1 MRPESPA
8 VISISHSLPTG
19 FGRASAASSDLRRG
33 DKIGTLQNF
42 VFCLLGLGRSRPPQR
57 ENAIWNFRLM
67 SCSWAGLATNAAGML
82 IHSALVC
89 AFAPSYP
96 RYARLHPGALR
107 SAPQQL
113 SLVTGGDSDTAPGEG
128 DLTLD
133 LFAQELARNAA
144 TVEAETAAVMAEV
157 AEDAA
162 SRARQ
167 QANYAKKTAR
177 NDAHAAMASAGPSR
191 LSEQTGG
198 QIIQEAGRSGR
209 YSELSKTH
217 VRRLVGQFGEE
228 AAKAE
233 ACLEEAEAEAEAARV
248 ARGSAKEAELKEVVT
263 ECALV
268 AEARAA
274 RFLEA
279 MVGALHMKVRR
290 QTSVP
295 PTYLAHRPATRA
307 SARAPTHI
315 HTLRWRRWAS

>member
-1 MRPESPA
+1 
-8 VISISHSLPTG
+8 
-19 FGRASAASSDLRRG
+19 
-33 DKIGTLQNF
+33 
-42 VFCLLGLGRSRPPQR
+42 
-57 ENAIWNFRLM
+57 
-67 SCSWAGLATNAAGML
+67 ML

-96 RYARLHPGALR
+96 RYARLHPGAPR
-107 SAPQQL
+107 SASQQL
-113 SLVTGGDSDTAPGEG
+113 SLVTGGDSDSAPAGEG

-144 TVEAETAAVMAEV
+144 TVEAETAAVMAEA

-162 SRARQ
+162 SWARQ

-248 ARGSAKEAELKEVVT
+248 ARGSAKEAELKEVAT
-263 ECALV
+263 ECALA
-268 AEARAA
+268 AEAHAA

-290 QTSVP
+290 QRSPP
-295 PTYLAHRPATRA
+295 PTYLAHRPATPA
-307 SARAPTHI
+307 SARAHTHAR
-315 HTLRWRRWAS
+315 TYTRSDGGAGRAERAY

>member
-1 MRPESPA
+1 MCAILELHSPA
-8 VISISHSLPTG
+8 IWKFELDG
-19 FGRASAASSDLRRG
+19 WRL
-33 DKIGTLQNF
+33 
-42 VFCLLGLGRSRPPQR
+42 CRSF
-57 ENAIWNFRLM
+57 EN
-67 SCSWAGLATNAAGML
+67 AGML
-82 IHSALVC
+82 LHSVLVC

-107 SAPQQL
+107 SAPQRL
-113 SLVTGGDSDTAPGEG
+113 SLVTGGDSDSAPSGEG

-133 LFAQELARNAA
+133 LFAQELARNTA
-144 TVEAETAAVMAEV
+144 TVEAETAAAMAEA

-167 QANYAKKTAR
+167 QANYAKRTAR
-177 NDAHAAMASAGPSR
+177 NDAQAAMASAGPSR

-209 YSELSKTH
+209 YSEFSKTH

-233 ACLEEAEAEAEAARV
+233 ACLQEAEAEAEAARV
-248 ARGSAKEAELKEVVT
+248 ARGSAKEAELKEVAT
-263 ECALV
+263 ECALA

-274 RFLEA
+274 RYLES

-290 QTSVP
+290 QSSPP
-295 PTYLAHRPATRA
+295 PTYLARHPAPPA
-307 SARAPTHI
+307 SARAPTHPRT
-315 HTLRWRRWAS
+315 HTRSDGGAGRAERAY